1 MTLNNADLTVS
12 STFEDLFYIAP
23 QVINPQAY
31 YKGEYILLVMVQMA
45 DFIIN
50 NGKLHERL
58 LGAADM
64 LGYGLQFNPAVPV
77 IMNSALCGCPNGR
90 NYLST
95 TTKRTFSEYQG
106 EIWDEFGQYLFFY

>member
-31 YKGEYILLVMVQMA
+31 YKGVYPAGYGTMA

-50 NGKLHERL
+50 NGKLHGRL

-64 LGYGLQFNPAVPV
+64 LGYGCNSIQLSRV
-77 IMNSALCGCPNGR
+77 IMNSRPML
-90 NYLST
+90 LSMEETIFST
-95 TTKRTFSEYQG
+95 TTKKDVF
-106 EIWDEFGQYLFFY
+106 